1 MSSSGSLR
9 APYGTWSSPI
19 TTEAI
24 TKAVCHDS
32 STCHNQLKTS
42 LITSV
47 IQANAIV
54 DVIVDP
60 VTSEVYHIESRP
72 SEKGRCVLVH
82 TESDRDIVG
91 VDWNVRTAVQEYG
104 GAAAIVHDS
113 LAYFSHVVDGRI
125 YRVRVGGESAEPE
138 PITPG
143 APNIRTCM
151 RGYFG

>member
-32 STCHNQLKTS
+32 GTCHNQLRTS
-42 LITSV
+42 LTSI
-47 IQANAIV
+47 IQANAIA

-60 VTSEVYHIESRP
+60 VSSEVYHIESRP

-82 TESDRDIVG
+82 TMSDRDIVG
-91 VDWNVRTAVQEYG
+91 IDWNVRTAVQEYG

-125 YRVRVGGESAEPE
+125 YRVRVGGENAEPE

-143 APNIRTCM
+143 TPDICPGM
-151 RGYFG
+151 RGYFR